1 MGYSMR
7 KNKTYNKKKIVIVF
21 FLCVLMLLGLMGRLV
36 YLMVFRSD
44 YYSEKADELHERE
57 RDIKAARG
65 KILDANGTV
74 LAANR
79 TVCTISVIHSQIEEP
94 EAVISMLAKELEMDE
109 ETVRER
115 VEKLSSI
122 ERIRTNVDK
131 ETGDRIRSYGYA
143 GVKVDE
149 DFKR

>member
-57 RDIKAARG
+57 RFWMPMGQCWR
-65 KILDANGTV
+65 
-74 LAANR
+74 
-79 TVCTISVIHSQIEEP
+79 Q
-94 EAVISMLAKELEMDE
+94 
-109 ETVRER
+109 
-115 VEKLSSI
+115 
-122 ERIRTNVDK
+122 
-131 ETGDRIRSYGYA
+131 TGPSA
-143 GVKVDE
+143 QSP
-149 DFKR
+149 

>member
-79 TVCTISVIHSQIEEP
+79 TVCTMRGSGRMWTKKRVTGSV
-94 EAVISMLAKELEMDE
+94 L
-109 ETVRER
+109 
-115 VEKLSSI
+115 
-122 ERIRTNVDK
+122 
-131 ETGDRIRSYGYA
+131 TGMPASR
-143 GVKVDE
+143 
-149 DFKR
+149 